1 MKYIYLIAIL
11 ICLSYQS
18 KEQVIANSS
27 TTNSTTADKLPSNKE
42 GGVIKAQSGTIMG
55 YDSQAERRR
64 RMEFYA
70 KREQEQQATQ
80 QAKAMASGK
89 SKEQAAIFTIGIVV
103 LFIII
108 TVIAFCILY
117 TKRNK
122 DNPYLN
128 RN

>member
-18 KEQVIANSS
+18 KVQVIANSS
-27 TTNSTTADKLPSNKE
+27 TTNSTTNKLPSNKE
-42 GGVIKAQSGTIMG
+42 GGVVKAQSGTIMG
-55 YDSQAERRR
+55 YDSQAEERRIK
-64 RMEFYA
+64 EFYA
-70 KREQEQQATQ
+70 KRKQEQQAAQ
-80 QAKAMASGK
+80 QAEAMASGK